1 MNTHPAW
8 ESNKTSMLIIT
19 FMMLVILAF
28 FGYKTV
34 ELNRKQVE
42 FDKKETYLLQKIDE
56 QNART
61 EEIENYRKYMETKQY
76 VEDMAKEKLGLVYPD
91 EIIFEAENWH
101 CYLRSLSRKWK
112 AILILPI
119 LGMERKKQQVR

>member
-1 MNTHPAW
+1 MRNKKTKQKMNTHPAW

-91 EIIFEAENWH
+91 EIIFEAEN
-101 CYLRSLSRKWK
+101 
-112 AILILPI
+112 
-119 LGMERKKQQVR
+119 